1 MEVKMKFQGFL
12 ALTCIVI
19 FVCAFS
25 IGCEQAI
32 GPLMF
37 AIDDSLIPD
46 DVDKNLPEISPISNF
61 EQTRYRMRV
70 ARAVSADS
78 KLIELRSFIGDHGER
93 VTVKLYLNPAPLSKA
108 ADGMSITGYKVIN
121 DAIILDVVVVKIT
134 KVINETTTLLEY
146 EGIIEK
152 NLSRPEVEIVYP
164 DEDA

>member
-1 MEVKMKFQGFL
+1 MKIQGFL

-19 FVCAFS
+19 FICALS

-37 AIDDSLIPD
+37 AVDDTLIADDID
-46 DVDKNLPEISPISNF
+46 NTLPEISPVSNF

-70 ARAVSADS
+70 ARAISADS

-93 VTVKLYLNPAPLSKA
+93 VTVNLYLNPAPLSKA
-108 ADGMSITGYKVIN
+108 ADGKSITGYKILN

-134 KVINETTTLLEY
+134 KVLNETTTLLEY

-152 NLSRPEVEIVYP
+152 NLSRPEVVIMYP
-164 DEDA
+164 DEGA

>member
-1 MEVKMKFQGFL
+1 MKIQGFL

-19 FVCAFS
+19 FVCALS

-46 DVDKNLPEISPISNF
+46 DADNSLPEISPISNF

-70 ARAVSADS
+70 ARAIYADS
-78 KLIELRSFIGDHGER
+78 KVIELRSFIGDYGSR
-93 VTVKLYLNPAPLSKA
+93 VTVKLYLNPAPLSQA
-108 ADGMSITGYKVIN
+108 ADGKSITGYKVIN

-152 NLSRPEVEIVYP
+152 NLSRPEVVIMYP

>member
-1 MEVKMKFQGFL
+1 MKIQRFL

-19 FVCAFS
+19 FVCALS

-32 GPLMF
+32 GPYMF
-37 AIDDSLIPD
+37 SIDDALIPD
-46 DVDKNLPEISPISNF
+46 DIDNSLPELSPISNF

-70 ARAVSADS
+70 ARTISADS
-78 KLIELRSFIGDHGER
+78 KAIELRSFIGDHDER

-108 ADGMSITGYKVIN
+108 ADGKSITGYKFLN

-134 KVINETTTLLEY
+134 KVINETTDLLEY